1 MQPARREATT
11 PKRATNVSL
20 RDPLIAEA
28 KALGINLSQAAESG
42 IVQAIKDKRAAKAE
56 KQRYEKMAEK
66 MHAKR
71 IERLKRR
78 EKRNKLLKS

>member
-20 RDPLIAEA
+20 SDPLIAEA

-42 IVQAIKDKRAAKAE
+42 IAQAIKE
-56 KQRYEKMAEK
+56 KKTEQWL
-66 MHAKR
+66 
-71 IERLKRR
+71 IENKDAIESANEYVRKHGLPLAQFRR
-78 EKRNKLLKS
+78 F